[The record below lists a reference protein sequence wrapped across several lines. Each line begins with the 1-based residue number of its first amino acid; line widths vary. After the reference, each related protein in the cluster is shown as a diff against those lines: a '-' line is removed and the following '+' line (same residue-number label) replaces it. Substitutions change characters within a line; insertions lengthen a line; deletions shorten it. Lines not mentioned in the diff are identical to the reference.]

1 MKDCIFILVML
12 ACSINFTFSEKTYQL
27 CVSYSVYTDVC
38 CMYVFKAVLLISR
51 DRFIYCTIIVTV
63 FSVND
68 YFHTRTGFV

>member
-12 ACSINFTFSEKTYQL
+12 ACSVNISFSENAYQL
-27 CVSYSVYTDVC
+27 CVSHGVRIDTYYMC
-38 CMYVFKAVLLISR
+38 VFKAVLLVLR

-68 YFHTRTGFV
+68 YFRARTGFV